1 MTPFFCN
8 KGKALKGS
16 LAANGHA
23 FLLVLILVLFSIIT
37 VPNQVLA
44 YDPVQI
50 TSEDRA
56 INLTSAVE
64 IFPQQGAA
72 FQVSTAPGTDGIV
85 RRIEVRA
92 TGEQHAGNWAVFVL
106 ANGTSEQID
115 RLIVA
120 PHYRIVNAGIIWPD
134 LGSKRINSIT
144 PSEGFALDREQSD
157 DADIFRITL
166 NPGTVVTFVVEL
178 TSDNLPQM
186 YLWEPGAYKDTV
198 NSFTLYKGILIGIAG
213 LLAVFLT
220 NLFIVRW
227 TAMLPATAMLAWTVL
242 TYISVDFGFLPELL
256 SIGPEELQY
265 WRAGAE
271 VLLAGSLI
279 IFLFT
284 YLSLHN
290 WHTNLSYLTLVWLLG
305 LAGLFSIILIDA
317 AVASGIAR
325 ISLATTVVLGV
336 FVIGFLAYHK
346 YDRAVM
352 LIPTWLLL
360 LCWLLAAGMTITG
373 QYDNDILQPALG
385 GGMVLVVLLLSFTV
399 MQHVFT
405 SGIYQQGLFSDA
417 ERQSLA
423 LTGSGD
429 IVWDWDVARDRLTT
443 NPDISKPLGLAPN
456 SLHGSLRNWLPLMHP
471 NDRDSFST
479 TLDIM
484 LEVKKGRIHQEFR
497 IRASDNHYHWFSLK
511 ARPVIGANGEILRCV
526 GTIQDITEQKI
537 IEARLLKN
545 AVTDSLTGLPNE
557 ELFLDRLQTHLVM
570 GNRDSNLLPTVLIID
585 LDSFKQ
591 VNKAIG
597 MAAGDTIMLALT
609 RRIRRLLKEEDL
621 MARMSGDQ
629 FGVILMSESD
639 PKNIAEL
646 ADAISQAVKAPI
658 DFAKKAFS
666 VTASIGMFT
675 VVNTNASATE
685 ILADAE
691 LAMLHAKR
699 FGGDRIEPF
708 KPAYR
713 STGLSFLSLQ
723 ENMKNAIARGEI
735 TVVYQPIVKL
745 DSLEISG
752 FEALLR
758 WEDPK
763 KGIIPPSEFIP
774 LAEKNSYIFEL
785 GLLALKTAVEDMS
798 SWHSILGDLPIFM
811 SINLSAA
818 QLMKTDLFDDIQ
830 AEISRSKCA
839 ASKFKFELTET
850 VVMGNPDIAAATFEK
865 IRQAGMGLSLDDFGT
880 GYSSMSYLTQF
891 PFDVLKIDRNIIVGK
906 SEKHSKMR
914 KSIVNLAK
922 DLDLQI
928 VAEGVETTSD
938 VEELSA
944 LGCDYGQ
951 SYLLGKPGS
960 SDETLKLLR
969 ERFSSNVKS

>member
-1 MTPFFCN
+1 MTPIFCN
-8 KGKALKGS
+8 KVKALRGS
-16 LAANGHA
+16 LPSHVLSL
-23 FLLVLILVLFSIIT
+23 LLVLIFAFFSSIAISDHA
-37 VPNQVLA
+37 LA

-64 IFPQQGAA
+64 IFPQQGTA

-92 TGEQHAGNWAVFVL
+92 NGEQHSGNWAVFVL
-106 ANGTSEQID
+106 SNGTSEQID

-120 PHYRIVNAGIIWPD
+120 PHYRMVNAGIIWPD

-178 TSDNLPQM
+178 TNDDLPQI
-186 YLWEPGAYKDTV
+186 YLWEPSAYKDTV

-227 TAMLPATAMLAWTVL
+227 TAMLPAAAMLAWTVL

-256 SIGPEELQY
+256 SIGPEELQF

-271 VLLAGSLI
+271 VLLAGSLV

-284 YLSLHN
+284 YLNLHN
-290 WHTNLSYLTLVWLLG
+290 WHTNLSYLALAWLLG

-325 ISLATTVVLGV
+325 ISLAATVLLGV
-336 FVIGFLAYHK
+336 IVIGYLAFRK

-352 LIPTWLLL
+352 LIPTWILL
-360 LCWLLAAGMTITG
+360 LCWLVAAGMTVTG

-399 MQHVFT
+399 MQYVFT

-429 IVWDWDVARDRLTT
+429 IVWDWDVTRDRLTT
-443 NPDISKPLGLAPN
+443 NPDISKSLGLAPN
-456 SLHGSLRNWLPLMHP
+456 SLHGSLRNWLPILHP

-497 IRASDNHYHWFSLK
+497 IRASDNHHHWFSLK
-511 ARPVIGANGEILRCV
+511 ARPVIGSNGEILRCV

-537 IEARLLKN
+537 IESRLLKN
-545 AVTDSLTGLPNE
+545 AVRDSLTGLPNE
-557 ELFLDRLQTHLVM
+557 ELFLDRLQTHIVL
-570 GNRDSNLLPTVLIID
+570 GNRDSDLLPTVLVID
-585 LDSFKQ
+585 LDSFKH
-591 VNKAIG
+591 VNQAIG
-597 MAAGDTIMLALT
+597 MAAGDTVMLALT
-609 RRIRRLLKEEDL
+609 RRIRRLLKEDDL
-621 MARMSGDQ
+621 MARLASDQ
-629 FGVILMSESD
+629 FGVVLMSESD
-639 PKNIAEL
+639 PKGIAEL
-646 ADAISQAVKAPI
+646 TDAISQAIKAPI

-675 VVNTNASATE
+675 VVNTNLSAEE

-723 ENMKNAIARGEI
+723 ENMKDAITRGEI
-735 TVVYQPIVKL
+735 SVAYQPIVKL
-745 DSLEISG
+745 DSLEIAG

-774 LAEKNSYIFEL
+774 LAEKNGYIFEL
-785 GLLALKTAVEDMS
+785 GLFVLKNAVEDMS
-798 SWHSILGDLPIFM
+798 SWHEILGDLPIFM
-811 SINLSAA
+811 SVNLSAA
-818 QLMKTDLFDDIQ
+818 QLMKTELFDDIH

-839 ASKFKFELTET
+839 PSKFKFELTET

-865 IRQAGMGLSLDDFGT
+865 IKQAGMGLSLDDFGT

-891 PFDVLKIDRNIIVGK
+891 PFDILKIDRSIIVGK
-906 SEKHSKMR
+906 SEKHEKMR
-914 KSIVNLAK
+914 RSIVNLAK
-922 DLDLQI
+922 DLQLQI
-928 VAEGVETTSD
+928 VAEGIETTID
-938 VEELSA
+938 AETLSA
-944 LGCDYGQ
+944 LGCEYGQ
-951 SYLLGKPGS
+951 SFLFGKPSS

-969 ERFSSNVKS
+969 ERFSSNT

>member
-1 MTPFFCN
+1 MTPYFYN
-8 KGKALKGS
+8 KSKALMDSFCKHHLS
-16 LAANGHA
+16 I
-23 FLLVLILVLFSIIT
+23 LLVVVLALFSNIALI
-37 VPNQVLA
+37 NQAVA

-64 IFPQQGAA
+64 IFPQQGDA

-92 TGEQHAGNWAVFVL
+92 NGEQHSGNWAVFVL
-106 ANGTSEQID
+106 ANDTSEQID

-120 PHYRIVNAGIIWPD
+120 PHYRMVNAGILWPD

-157 DADIFRITL
+157 DSDVFRITL

-178 TSDNLPQM
+178 TNDDLPQL
-186 YLWEPGAYKDTV
+186 YLWEPSAYKDTV

-227 TAMLPATAMLAWTVL
+227 TAMLPAAAMLAWTVL

-256 SIGPEELQY
+256 SIGPAELLF

-284 YLSLHN
+284 YLNLHN
-290 WHTNLSYLTLVWLLG
+290 WHTNLSYLALAWLLG

-317 AVASGIAR
+317 AVAAGIAR
-325 ISLATTVVLGV
+325 LSLAATVLLGV
-336 FVIGFLAYHK
+336 IVIGFLSYHK

-352 LIPTWLLL
+352 LIPTWILL
-360 LCWLLAAGMTITG
+360 LCWLIAAGMTITG

-385 GGMVLVVLLLSFTV
+385 GGLVLVVLLLSFTV

-443 NPDISKPLGLAPN
+443 NPDISKNLGHPPN
-456 SLHGSLRNWLPLMHP
+456 SLHGSLRNWLPMLHP
-471 NDRDSFST
+471 NDSDSFST
-479 TLDIM
+479 SLDIM

-511 ARPVIGANGEILRCV
+511 ARPVIGANGEVLRCV
-526 GTIQDITEQKI
+526 GTIQDITEQKT
-537 IEARLLKN
+537 IESRLLKN
-545 AVTDSLTGLPNE
+545 AVRDSLTGLPNE
-557 ELFLDRLQTHLVM
+557 ELFLDRLQTHLIL
-570 GNRDSNLLPTVLIID
+570 GERDSNLLPTVVVID

-621 MARMSGDQ
+621 MARLSGDQ
-629 FGVILMSESD
+629 FGIVLMSETD
-639 PKNIAEL
+639 PKSIAEL
-646 ADAISQAVKAPI
+646 TDAISRAIKAPI
-658 DFAKKAFS
+658 DFAQKALT

-675 VVNTNASATE
+675 VVNTNASAKE

-723 ENMKNAIARGEI
+723 ENMKNAISRGEI
-735 TVVYQPIVKL
+735 SVVYQPIVKL
-745 DSLEISG
+745 DSLEIAG

-758 WEDPK
+758 WKDPK
-763 KGIIPPSEFIP
+763 KGIISPAEFIP
-774 LAEKNSYIFEL
+774 LAEKNGYIFEL
-785 GLLALKTAVEDMS
+785 GLFALKNAVDSMS
-798 SWHSILGDLPIFM
+798 NWHSILGDLPIFM
-811 SINLSAA
+811 SVNLSAA
-818 QLMKTDLFDDIQ
+818 QLMKTDLFDDII
-830 AEISRSKCA
+830 AEISHSKCRP
-839 ASKFKFELTET
+839 SKFKFELTET
-850 VVMGNPDIAAATFEK
+850 IVMGNPDIAAATFEK
-865 IRQAGMGLSLDDFGT
+865 IKEAGMGLSLDDFGT

-891 PFDVLKIDRNIIVGK
+891 PFDILKIDRSIIVGK
-906 SEKHSKMR
+906 SEKHTRMR
-914 KSIVNLAK
+914 KSIVSLAK
-922 DLDLQI
+922 DLELQI
-928 VAEGVETTSD
+928 VAEGIETTKD
-938 VEELSA
+938 AEILSE
-944 LGCDYGQ
+944 LGCEYGQ
-951 SYLLGKPGS
+951 SYLFGKPNGP
-960 SDETLKLLR
+960 DETLKLLR
-969 ERFSSNVKS
+969 ERFSTNTRK

>member
-1 MTPFFCN
+1 MTPNFCT

-16 LAANGHA
+16 LSARGLCFMVLL
-23 FLLVLILVLFSIIT
+23 FLAMFSNIAY
-37 VPNQVLA
+37 PNQALA
-44 YDPVQI
+44 YDTVQI
-50 TSEDRA
+50 TSEDKA
-56 INLTSAVE
+56 INLTNAVE
-64 IFPQQGAA
+64 IFRQQGDA

-92 TGEQHAGNWAVFVL
+92 TGEQHTGNWAVFVL

-115 RLIVA
+115 RLIVT

-157 DADIFRITL
+157 DSDIFRITL
-166 NPGTVVTFVVEL
+166 NPGTVITFVVEL
-178 TSDNLPQM
+178 TNDDLPQI
-186 YLWEPGAYKDTV
+186 YLWEPAAYKDTV

-227 TAMLPATAMLAWTVL
+227 TAMLPAAAMLAWTVL

-256 SIGPEELQY
+256 SIGPEELQF

-271 VLLAGSLI
+271 VLLAGSLV

-284 YLSLHN
+284 YLNLHN
-290 WHTNLSYLTLVWLLG
+290 WHTNLSYLALAWLLG

-325 ISLATTVVLGV
+325 ISLAATVLLGV
-336 FVIGFLAYHK
+336 VVIGFLTYRK

-352 LIPTWLLL
+352 LIPTWILL
-360 LCWLLAAGMTITG
+360 LCWMVAAGMTVTG

-443 NPDISKPLGLAPN
+443 NPDISKSLGLAPN
-456 SLHGSLRNWLPLMHP
+456 SLHGSLRNWLPVLHP
-471 NDRDSFST
+471 NDRDAFST

-484 LEVKKGRIHQEFR
+484 LEIKKGRIHQEFR
-497 IRASDNHYHWFSLK
+497 IRASDDHHHWFSLK

-526 GTIQDITEQKI
+526 GTIQDVTEQKTV
-537 IEARLLKN
+537 ETRLLKN
-545 AVTDSLTGLPNE
+545 AVRDSLTGLPNE
-557 ELFLDRLQTHLVM
+557 ALFLDRLQTHLVL
-570 GNRDSNLLPTVLIID
+570 GNRDSDVLPTVLVID

-609 RRIRRLLKEEDL
+609 RRIRRLLKEQDL
-621 MARMSGDQ
+621 MARLAGDQ
-629 FGVILMSESD
+629 FGVILMSETD
-639 PKNIAEL
+639 PKSIAEL
-646 ADAISQAVKAPI
+646 TDAISQAIKAPI
-658 DFAKKAFS
+658 DFAKKAFT
-666 VTASIGMFT
+666 VTASIGMYT
-675 VVNTNASATE
+675 VVNANASAKE

-723 ENMKNAIARGEI
+723 ENMKNAISRGEI
-735 TVVYQPIVKL
+735 SVSYQPIVKL
-745 DSLEISG
+745 DSLEIAG

-774 LAEKNSYIFEL
+774 LAEKNGYIFDL
-785 GLLALKTAVEDMS
+785 GLFALKSAVEDMS
-798 SWHSILGDLPIFM
+798 SWHTILGDLPIFM
-811 SINLSAA
+811 SVNLSAA
-818 QLMKTDLFDDIQ
+818 QLMKTDLFDDIK
-830 AEISRSKCA
+830 AEITRSKCDP
-839 ASKFKFELTET
+839 SKFKFELTET

-865 IRQAGMGLSLDDFGT
+865 IKQAGMGLSLDDFGT

-891 PFDVLKIDRNIIVGK
+891 PFDVLKIDRNIIIGK
-906 SEKHSKMR
+906 NEKHQKMR

-922 DLDLQI
+922 DLELKI
-928 VAEGVETTSD
+928 VAEGIETTSD
-938 VEELSA
+938 AEALSA

-951 SYLLGKPGS
+951 SYLFGKANS
-960 SDETLKLLR
+960 ADDTLKILR
-969 ERFSSNVKS
+969 ERFSSIVKH

>member
-37 VPNQVLA
+37 VPNQALA

-774 LAEKNSYIFEL
+774 LAEKNGYIFEL